1 MVTRIDLE
9 KRDHMAYLALYYAIR
24 GDVDRSEKIR
34 ATLRRVMTTRERI
47 SVVTRQFA
55 PAL

>member
-1 MVTRIDLE
+1 MTHIDLE
-9 KRDHMAYLALYYAIR
+9 KRHQMAYLALYYAIR

-34 ATLRRVMTTRERI
+34 ATLRRVMTTRERVP
-47 SVVTRQFA
+47 VVTRQFA